1 MKVAGLSDL
10 EAAKRLEL
18 DGPNVLPTAKPK
30 KLFGQLVTVLREPM
44 LLLLLGAGLISF
56 TLGEPI
62 EATILMFSVFIVI
75 GISLYQTQKTD
86 KALSALR
93 KLAAPKATVIRGG
106 VTQKISSQNVVVGDV
121 VLLKEGDRVPADGK
135 LFEVTNLVIDESIMT
150 GESFA
155 IEKQIGHDVLSGTLI
170 VKGHGKALVTAIGS
184 VSEIGKIGKELFGP
198 SDKRTSLQIEIDR
211 LVVKIAT
218 LSIASALAVTIIYSR
233 TRGNWL
239 EGSLAG
245 IASAMSLLPE
255 ELPIVL
261 TVFLGL
267 GAWRMSKLGVL
278 VRNNPAI
285 ELLGQVS
292 VLCVDKTGTITKNE
306 MALVAKS
313 QEIGFYGL
321 LASPQNPFDP
331 MDKAFHVAAKIDDRW
346 KLIREYPVSEKQLA
360 ICQAWETDQQE
371 IILAAKGAP
380 ETIANFCRFTESQLS
395 ALISEVDEF
404 AKQGFRVLGVA
415 KHKLAAGSDLPED
428 PAHLQFEFVG
438 LAQLSDPVRP
448 GVAQAVELTE
458 KAGVRIIMITG
469 DYPVTAATIAA
480 EIGIPNPTDVITG
493 PELAKLDQI
502 ELNEVVQRVNVFSR
516 VLPTQK
522 LQLVEALKESSE
534 VVAMTG
540 DGVND
545 APALRASD
553 VGIAMGSRGSEVAR
567 EAADLV
573 ITDDSFISI
582 ANGIQ
587 EGRRIYANLRRAF
600 AYIIAIHVPIF
611 GMALLPVLSAYWP
624 LVLLPAQI
632 AVLELLIDPAAS
644 LAYENEKLSPAEMR
658 KPPRK
663 LDQRLFNKNLVV
675 ISIVQGLFLF
685 AGAGGIYLWALSNE
699 LPDNQIRAIA
709 FAAILLGN
717 LFLMVA
723 NRSQSAS
730 LIELLIKRTN
740 RQVYVILLVGIAL
753 LIAIFYV
760 PVIRDAMR
768 FAALDPNH
776 WLLVFLASSVGV
788 FWFELYKAVKRRKA
802 VN

>member
-1 MKVAGLSDL
+1 MNATGLSET
-10 EAAKRLEL
+10 EAASRLKQY
-18 DGPNVLPTAKPK
+18 GPNLLPSAKPRRPVDQ
-30 KLFGQLVTVLREPM
+30 FVAVIREPM
-44 LLLLLGAGLISF
+44 LLLLVGAGLISF
-56 TLGEPI
+56 TLGEPL
-62 EATILMFSVFIVI
+62 EATILMFSVCIVI

-86 KALSALR
+86 KALAAL
-93 KLAAPKATVIRGG
+93 KTLSAPKATVIRNGIAE
-106 VTQKISSQNVVVGDV
+106 KINSQNIVLEDV
-121 VLLKEGDRVPADGK
+121 ILLREGDRVPADAE
-135 LFEVTNLVIDESIMT
+135 LLEVTNLMIDESAMT

-155 IEKQIGHDVLSGTLI
+155 VEKQIGHRVISGTLV
-170 VKGHGKALVTAIGS
+170 VKGHGKAIVTATGS
-184 VSEIGKIGKELFGP
+184 STEIGKIGRVLFRP
-198 SDKRTSLQIEIDR
+198 SNKRTNLQIEVDR
-211 LVVKIAT
+211 IVVKVAT
-218 LSIASALAVTIIYSR
+218 FSIASALAVAIIYSL
-233 TRGNWL
+233 TRGDWL
-239 EGSLAG
+239 EGALAG

-278 VRNNPAI
+278 VRSNPAI

-306 MALVAKS
+306 MALIVKNQDVA
-313 QEIGFYGL
+313 FYGL

-331 MDKAFHVAAKIDDRW
+331 MDKAFQVAAKIEDHW
-346 KLIREYPVSEKQLA
+346 KLTREYPVSEKQLA
-360 ICQAWETDQQE
+360 ICQAWETDRQE
-371 IILAAKGAP
+371 IVLAAKGAP
-380 ETIANFCRFTESQLS
+380 ETIAQFCRFTSAQLTE
-395 ALISEVDEF
+395 LIGEVDEY

-415 KHKLAAGSDLPED
+415 KHKLAPGSELPDDAAE
-428 PAHLQFEFVG
+428 LEFEFVG

-448 GVAQAVELTE
+448 GVSDAVRVTE
-458 KAGVRIIMITG
+458 QAGVRIVMITG
-469 DYPVTAATIAA
+469 DYPITAKTIAT
-480 EIGIPNPTDVITG
+480 EIGISNPSEVVTG
-493 PELAKLDQI
+493 PEMAKLTDNEI
-502 ELNEVVQRVNVFSR
+502 KELVQRVNVFSR
-516 VLPTQK
+516 MLPTQK

-545 APALRASD
+545 APALRASH

-582 ANGIQ
+582 TNGIK

-600 AYIIAIHVPIF
+600 AYIIAIHIPIF

-663 LDQRLFNKNLVV
+663 LGLRLFTKDFVS
-675 ISIVQGLFLF
+675 ISIFQGLLLF
-685 AGAGGIYLWALSNE
+685 AGSSGIYLWSISQE
-699 LPDNQIRAIA
+699 HSDNKTRAVT
-709 FAAILLGN
+709 FATILLGN
-717 LFLMVA
+717 LFLMVS

-730 LIELLIKRTN
+730 LVELFASRSN
-740 RQVYVILLVGIAL
+740 RQVYLILAIGIAL
-753 LIAIFYV
+753 LVAIFYN
-760 PVIRDAMR
+760 PTIRDAMR
-768 FAALDPNH
+768 FEALNTKQ
-776 WLLVFLASSVGV
+776 WLTVIFASSLSII
-788 FWFELYKAVKRRKA
+788 WFEIYKALKRR
-802 VN
+802 